1 MFSIIFPGQGSQN
14 IGMAKELYQN
24 FDYVRGYFSKANEI
38 LNTNLS
44 RIIFDGPK
52 EELDKTHN
60 TQPAF
65 FLVSYSI
72 FKVIENE
79 TKFEI
84 KKAKYFAGH
93 SLGEYSALCCAEA
106 ISFEQTINLLKH
118 RGNAMQNAVPN
129 GEGGMM
135 AVLGKSVEEITKILN
150 ENSKNFSCFI
160 ANDNTNGQLVISGKL
175 NNLKMLSNELNLN
188 NIKYVYL
195 PVSAP
200 FHCPLMKVA
209 TNTMEQIIIDTEFKD
224 PFVEIISNVTA
235 SPTNNSKDI
244 KNLLIQQIE
253 KPVRWRESINKMISS
268 GVNSFIEIGP
278 GKVLSG
284 LVKRIDR
291 NMKLNQVNNL
301 AEANKLIND

>member
-24 FDYVRGYFSKANEI
+24 FDYVRNYFSKANEI

-60 TQPAF
+60 TQPAI

-209 TNTMEQIIIDTEFKD
+209 TNTMEQRL
-224 PFVEIISNVTA
+224 
-235 SPTNNSKDI
+235 PTKF
-244 KNLLIQQIE
+244 L
-253 KPVRWRESINKMISS
+253 
-268 GVNSFIEIGP
+268 
-278 GKVLSG
+278 
-284 LVKRIDR
+284 
-291 NMKLNQVNNL
+291 
-301 AEANKLIND
+301 

>member
-1 MFSIIFPGQGSQN
+1 M
-14 IGMAKELYQN
+14 
-24 FDYVRGYFSKANEI
+24 
-38 LNTNLS
+38 
-44 RIIFDGPK
+44 
-52 EELDKTHN
+52 
-60 TQPAF
+60 
-65 FLVSYSI
+65 
-72 FKVIENE
+72 IENE